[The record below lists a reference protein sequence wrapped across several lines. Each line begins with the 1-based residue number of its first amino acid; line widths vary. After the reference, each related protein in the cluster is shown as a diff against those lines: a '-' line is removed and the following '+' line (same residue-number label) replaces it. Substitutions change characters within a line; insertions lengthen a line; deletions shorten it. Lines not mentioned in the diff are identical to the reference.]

1 MALNCRAFLYS
12 TKGET
17 NMTVLDSVLLEEYE
31 RKKKMK
37 IAFKKELEDNPK
49 SEHIEQMKNLLLKLT
64 STN

>member
-1 MALNCRAFLYS
+1 
-12 TKGET
+12 
-17 NMTVLDSVLLEEYE
+17 MTVLDSVLLEEYE